1 MARRVAA
8 APETKGIN
16 FAMKKRIISLALAV
30 LMLLA
35 AAPCAFGDSIMSL
48 ASVQAGAQI
57 DRDIAPLAPG
67 GSIAE
72 TQNVPAGC
80 EVTVDAGNRMRL
92 VGAVAAPGKYNFSVA
107 AADADG
113 VTDVITCSLDVL
125 PALPLINASDNVTC
139 YVGATARL
147 TVAATAADGGALT
160 YQWYLSASGSNSGG
174 TAIPGATGPEYI
186 ADTSRTGLGFY
197 YCTVT
202 NSGAGQAVSA
212 SSPVISVSVTEA
224 VVQSIMIST
233 LPTKMSYRLGES
245 FDTTGASILVAYDNG
260 TQQVITEGFSYSPA
274 SFTVPGQASV
284 TLTYSGKSCSIPV
297 TVVSEEDSLQGIGM
311 VILPNKT
318 AYKQGDSFDPTGLVF
333 RAYYSDNSYKD
344 IDSGYTYSPKVF
356 TASGAQD
363 VTITYKEKTCRF
375 SVTVDAVQTVS
386 TLEIVS
392 SPGKL
397 VYNVGDT
404 IDTAGLVLKLTDSAG
419 TQLIQSGFT
428 CEPSKFTSAGS
439 QAVRVR
445 YGDYVTTFTVT
456 VNSAAASPTP
466 TAAPTA
472 APSPSAA
479 VTPAA
484 SPSPTPEAVR
494 NNSTRSGN
502 GVLVVIMLVAL
513 LCLVALGL
521 YMLVMNAGG
530 WEPFKNQV
538 EYRLY
543 KIKRFFTQ
551 NKRQ

>member
-8 APETKGIN
+8 APERKGIY

-57 DRDIAPLAPG
+57 DRDIAQLSPG

-80 EVTVDAGNRMRL
+80 EVTVDATNRMRL
-92 VGAVAAPGKYNFSVA
+92 VGAVAAPGKYNFSVTA
-107 AADADG
+107 EDANG
-113 VTDVITCSLDVL
+113 MTDVITCSLDVL
-125 PALPLINASDNVTC
+125 PALPLINASDNISC

-147 TVAATAADGGALT
+147 TVAAAADGGVLT
-160 YQWYLSASGSNSGG
+160 YQWYLSSSGSNSGG

-186 ADTSRTGLGFY
+186 ADTSRTGVSFY

-202 NSGAGQAVSA
+202 NSGAGQAVGA

-245 FDTTGASILVAYDNG
+245 FDAAGASILVAYDNG
-260 TQQVITEGFSYSPA
+260 TQQVISEGFSYAPT
-274 SFTVPGQASV
+274 SFTVPGQATV
-284 TLTYSGKSCSIPV
+284 TLSYSGKSCSIPV

-311 VILPNKT
+311 VILPDKT
-318 AYKQGDSFDPTGLVF
+318 TYKQGDSFDPTGLVF

-344 IDSGYTYSPKVF
+344 IDSGYTYAPKVF
-356 TASGAQD
+356 TASGTQD

-386 TLEIVS
+386 TLEIAS

-397 VYNVGDT
+397 IYNVGDSL
-404 IDTAGLVLKLTDSAG
+404 DTSGLVLKLTNSSG
-419 TQLIQSGFT
+419 TQLIQSGFI
-428 CEPSKFTSAGS
+428 CEPSTFTSAGS

-456 VNSAAASPTP
+456 VNSTAASPTP
-466 TAAPTA
+466 SVTPSATP
-472 APSPSAA
+472 APSAT

-484 SPSPTPEAVR
+484 SPSSTPEAGR
-494 NNSTRSGN
+494 NNSSRSGN

-543 KIKRFFTQ
+543 KLKCFFTQ
-551 NKRQ
+551 NKRR